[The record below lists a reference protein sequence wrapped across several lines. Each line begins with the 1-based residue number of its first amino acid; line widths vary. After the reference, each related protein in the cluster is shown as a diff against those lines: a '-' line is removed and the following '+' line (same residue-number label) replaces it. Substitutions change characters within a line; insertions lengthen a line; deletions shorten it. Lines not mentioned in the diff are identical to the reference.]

1 MSAEISFQQKDFLSE
16 IRQGFSQLRQ
26 EKVLCDITLMTED
39 DIFFKAHK
47 VVLSSFSKF
56 FKKLFTI
63 QDYQHPLIYLSNIDS
78 SQLSS
83 IMDYIYNGE
92 VKIEQKCLDTFLSNS
107 KTLKVQGLYEEG
119 EGHHS
124 PGIDVSIKKE
134 YIEGHENNEFNM
146 GIKKE
151 KDVVDRIDE
160 SDKETERLLQDD
172 VSADTDNISED
183 ESPGDYGTIKYECF
197 HCRTVFNTKEEILGH
212 RQDCQQTS
220 DYLLNQPAHK
230 TYGIKPIPFVIDE
243 RREKYIMKSELFYYL
258 GARNFPKNFIKN
270 RFHKCSKKVPT
281 VVEAKE
287 LIERGILSSKDNHIV
302 FYLEKEVEEVL
313 QGFKHKRYDMGT
325 EFHVYD
331 FMMTE
336 LTDASITSEDGAT
349 SIEERY
355 FQETVGDRFYNQ
367 HSFKSYHNPSRYK
380 QYKNPTSNWR

>member
-1 MSAEISFQQKDFLSE
+1 MSADISFQQKDFLSE
-16 IRQGFSQLRQ
+16 VRQSFSKLRQ
-26 EKVLCDITLMTED
+26 EKVLCDITLMSED

-56 FKKLFTI
+56 FKKLFTS
-63 QDYQHPLIYLSNIDS
+63 QDYQNQLIYLSNIHS

-92 VKIEQKCLDTFLSNS
+92 VKIEQKCLEKFLSNS
-107 KTLKVQGLYEEG
+107 KTLKVQGLYEER
-119 EGHHS
+119 EGKHLS
-124 PGIDVSIKKE
+124 GIDVSMKKE
-134 YIEGHENNEFNM
+134 YIEGHVNLDFEVE
-146 GIKKE
+146 IKKE
-151 KDVVDRIDE
+151 KDVVERIEE
-160 SDKETERLLQDD
+160 SDKESERLLQDE
-172 VSADTDNISED
+172 VSADTDTISED
-183 ESPGDYGTIKYECF
+183 ESPGDYGAIRYECF
-197 HCRTVFNTKEEILGH
+197 HCRQVFITKEEILGH
-212 RQDCQQTS
+212 RQDCQETS

-270 RFHKCSKKVPT
+270 RFHKCYKKVPT

-302 FYLEKEVEEVL
+302 FYLEKDVEEVL

-331 FMMTE
+331 FMMTK
-336 LTDASITSEDGAT
+336 LTDVSTTSEDGEVD
-349 SIEERY
+349 EERY
-355 FQETVGDRFYNQ
+355 FQETGDDHFYNQ
-367 HSFKSYHNPSRYK
+367 HSFKPYHHPSYYK